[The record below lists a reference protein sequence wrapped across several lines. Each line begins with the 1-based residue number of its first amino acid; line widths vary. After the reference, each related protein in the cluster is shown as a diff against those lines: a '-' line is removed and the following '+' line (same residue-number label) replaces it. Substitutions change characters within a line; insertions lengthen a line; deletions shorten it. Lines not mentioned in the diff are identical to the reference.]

1 MVLACSAWESF
12 THTSTHTHIYTY
24 THPHTHIYTYT
35 HLHIHTSTHTHIYT
49 YTHLHI
55 HTSTHTHIHI
65 HTSTHTHTAITF
77 SQLLSICVHFA
88 GFISAITSTK
98 NRPILKIQKQANCAS
113 AAVCFAC
120 SNMAL
125 VHRSPK
131 LVVWSIQMYGHTID
145 HIFNGRN
152 NVDY

>member
-1 MVLACSAWESF
+1 MRSMVYPYICIDQTTNFGLLC
-12 THTSTHTHIYTY
+12 T
-24 THPHTHIYTYT
+24 
-35 HLHIHTSTHTHIYT
+35 
-49 YTHLHI
+49 
-55 HTSTHTHIHI
+55 
-65 HTSTHTHTAITF
+65 TF

-88 GFISAITSTK
+88 SFISAITSTK
-98 NRPILKIQKQANCAS
+98 NRPIENSKTGKAS
-113 AAVCFAC
+113 AVVCFAC